1 MRKGLGAIL
10 ICTAMSCVPAS
21 ILCVDATSAQSAT
34 AKMSV
39 ANNYILAGPSLLL
52 FIQLRVVGTHVSG
65 SWTQVEGP
73 LISGGRAH
81 TWLYAMNG
89 TRQNTRLSINL
100 NALTKGAPSGGRVN
114 VVMVGQTT
122 LRVSPRQ
129 VALAGSEALFRQ
141 IEGVVLPLWS
151 VDSTCVLRKLAC

>member
-1 MRKGLGAIL
+1 MRKRLAAIL
-10 ICTAMSCVPAS
+10 IFTAMSCVPAG

-34 AKMSV
+34 PKTTV

-81 TWLYAMNG
+81 TWLYSMNG
-89 TRQNTRLSINL
+89 TRQNTHLSINL
-100 NALTKGAPSGGRVN
+100 NALTKGAPSGGKVN
-114 VVMVGQTT
+114 VAMVGPTT

-151 VDSTCVLRKLAC
+151 VDAACVIRKLKC